1 MEDCVDS
8 GSFTS
13 VTVARILRQPR
24 EGPCSVGGLAGGFR
38 KVSVIEEEEAAKSI
52 RDVVENEE
60 LV

>member
-1 MEDCVDS
+1 VLCGWLGRGV
-8 GSFTS
+8 
-13 VTVARILRQPR
+13 
-24 EGPCSVGGLAGGFR
+24 R

>member
-1 MEDCVDS
+1 MKDCVDS

-24 EGPCSVGGLAGGFR
+24 EGPCSVGGLAGGR
-38 KVSVIEEEEAAKSI
+38 KVFVIEEEEAAKSI